1 MNKTINR
8 LQLARVL
15 RLYKE
20 TPTTSEVLI
29 SEGDLAEGVEVFVE
43 DANGELVMAADGE
56 YETPDGLTVY
66 VVKDGKIAE
75 IRVKEEQPVPEPEP
89 EPAPENMEA
98 EDPEPEGESVEELH
112 TRIAE
117 LEADVAERDQRIA
130 ELTRELDELKA
141 KAAQTEEP
149 AEEKEKENKFAKETK
164 GDKINR
170 VLTYI
175 KKQ

>member
-15 RLYKE
+15 KLYKE

-43 DANGELVMAADGE
+43 DANGELVVAGDGE

-66 VVKDGKIAE
+66 VVKDGKVAE
-75 IRVKEEQPVPEPEP
+75 IRVKEEPAPEPEP
-89 EPAPENMEA
+89 EPEPEEMA
-98 EDPEPEGESVEELH
+98 EPEPEPEGESVEELH

-117 LEADVAERDQRIA
+117 LEADVAERDQRISELTA
-130 ELTRELDELKA
+130 ELDDLKKRIA
-141 KAAQTEEP
+141 ETEPP
-149 AEEKEKENKFAKETK
+149 AEEKEKENKFAKETR
-164 GDKINR
+164 GDKIEK
-170 VLTYI
+170 VLKII
-175 KKQ
+175 KKN

>member
-15 RLYKE
+15 KLYKE

-43 DANGELVMAADGE
+43 DANGELVVAGDGE

-66 VVKDGKIAE
+66 VVKDGKVAE
-75 IRVKEEQPVPEPEP
+75 IRVKEEPAPEPEP
-89 EPAPENMEA
+89 EEMA
-98 EDPEPEGESVEELH
+98 EPEPEGESVEELH

-117 LEADVAERDQRIA
+117 LEADVAERDQRISELTA
-130 ELTRELDELKA
+130 ELDDLKKRIA
-141 KAAQTEEP
+141 ETEPP
-149 AEEKEKENKFAKETK
+149 AEEKEKENKFAKETR
-164 GDKINR
+164 GDKIEK
-170 VLTYI
+170 VLKII
-175 KKQ
+175 KKN

>member
-15 RLYKE
+15 KLYKE

-43 DANGELVMAADGE
+43 DANGELVVAGDGE
-56 YETPDGLTVY
+56 YETPDGITVY
-66 VVKDGKIAE
+66 VVKDGKVAE
-75 IRVKEEQPVPEPEP
+75 IRVKEEPAPEPEP
-89 EPAPENMEA
+89 EPEPEEMES
-98 EDPEPEGESVEELH
+98 EEPEPEGESVEELH

-117 LEADVAERDQRIA
+117 LEADVAERDQRIS
-130 ELTRELDELKA
+130 ELTAELDELKKRIA
-141 KAAQTEEP
+141 ETEPP
-149 AEEKEKENKFAKETK
+149 AEEKEKENKFAKETR
-164 GDKINR
+164 GDKISR

-175 KKQ
+175 KKK